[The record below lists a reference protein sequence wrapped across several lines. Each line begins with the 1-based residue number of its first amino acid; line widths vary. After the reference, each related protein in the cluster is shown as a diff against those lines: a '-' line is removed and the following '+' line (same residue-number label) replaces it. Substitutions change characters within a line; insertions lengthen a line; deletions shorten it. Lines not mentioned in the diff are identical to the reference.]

1 MAERMYFFDSTKDDK
16 RIYQAADFARFH
28 HQIIGNG
35 VSNDANKPNLKVE
48 ENKNLDVHLGAG
60 YMFANGYMYENTAT
74 KTLKVDTA
82 SSTNDRIDRVII
94 RFDSNPEERKIY
106 ATIKKGTA
114 SANPSPPPV
123 ERSNYIHEMSVA
135 QIRVKKGSSIIT
147 QSQITDE
154 RTNDAVCGYIQL
166 HNIYRGL
173 KINELGVVSFPNQSF
188 IKARNNSPQTFK
200 AGVPLAE
207 SFPIKLGGTEVDTQR
222 EIKNSEQ
229 IEIKTDGIYSFWT
242 EVAFNSGEVNAGAK
256 LDTYL
261 FVNGRQSFPLGS
273 KFFAGG
279 RDRFAIASGFDN
291 LKAGDIVDF
300 RVTTI
305 GFEKDVTTD
314 FTRVRVAKTA

>member
-35 VSNDANKPNLKVE
+35 VSNDADKPNLKVE

-135 QIRVKKGSSIIT
+135 QIRVKKGSSVIT

-188 IKARNNSPQTFK
+188 IKIRNNSHEDLKGGTNLSN
-200 AGVPLAE
+200 AIRLNL
-207 SFPIKLGGTEVDTQR
+207 SGTEVDTQR
-222 EIKNSEQ
+222 EINSTRDVKV
-229 IEIKTDGIYSFWT
+229 KTDGVYSFWV
-242 EVAFNSGEVNAGAK
+242 EVAFLKDEAKDGSK
-256 LDTYL
+256 LDIYL
-261 FVNGRQSFPLGS
+261 FVNGKQSFPLGS
-273 KFFAGG
+273 KTFQGG
-279 RDRFAIASGFDN
+279 QDRFIMASGFDN
-291 LKAGDIVDF
+291 LKEGDLVDF
-300 RVTTI
+300 RYTSI
-305 GFEKDVTTD
+305 GFKNDPKVD
-314 FTRVRVAKTA
+314 FIRVRIAKTA

>member
-135 QIRVKKGSSIIT
+135 QIRVKKGSSVIT

-188 IKARNNSPQTFK
+188 IKARNNAAQVFVEDTRLEN
-200 AGVPLAE
+200 AI
-207 SFPIKLGGTEVDTQR
+207 PIKLGTTEEDLQR
-222 EIKNSEQ
+222 EIHNSEQ
-229 IEIKTDGIYSFWT
+229 IKVKADGVYSFWV
-242 EVAFNSGEVNAGAK
+242 ELAFPNS
-256 LDTYL
+256 
-261 FVNGRQSFPLGS
+261 S
-273 KFFAGG
+273 
-279 RDRFAIASGFDN
+279 I
-291 LKAGDIVDF
+291 
-300 RVTTI
+300 
-305 GFEKDVTTD
+305 
-314 FTRVRVAKTA
+314 